1 MSPWVRGQSGNPG
14 GQSLGE
20 RFCRAA
26 DEVWRD
32 FVSSTTFDIAQ
43 LTEAECEA
51 LPLTASLVAVY
62 LGITR
67 QRVHQL
73 DAELQPTRC
82 ACGCRRYDQATVVAY
97 AKKRE
102 GDREALSRARSE
114 RMRELRRRL

>member
-1 MSPWVRGQSGNPG
+1 M
-14 GQSLGE
+14 
-20 RFCRAA
+20 
-26 DEVWRD
+26 DEAWRRL
-32 FVSSTTFDIAQ
+32 VTTTTFDVAQ

-51 LPLTASLVAVY
+51 LPLTASFVAAY
-62 LGITR
+62 LGVTR

-102 GDREALSRARSE
+102 SDRAALSRARSA
-114 RMRELRRRL
+114 RMRELRKRL